1 MTNCGG
7 LSRRDLLKSAAGGAL
22 LGAHTTSLSAQRNR
36 PPNIVWI
43 MADDLGYADLGC
55 YGQKTILT
63 PNIDR
68 IAAEGMR
75 FTDVY
80 SGCTVCA
87 PSRNVLMTG
96 FHAGHITV
104 RSNPGGVSILPTDVT
119 VAQVLKSAGY
129 STGMFGKWGL
139 GDIDT
144 PGVPWKHGFDQFF
157 GYLHQIHAHFY
168 YPPYLW
174 NNDQKFPLAGNDNGK
189 RTTYSHDVIAAKALD
204 FIRTRNGQ
212 PFFCYVPFTIPH
224 MEYLVPQDSIDQ
236 YQSKISELAPIPPGH
251 YAAQEHPRAA
261 YAGMISRMDRDVG
274 KIMALLKE
282 RNLEENTIVFFT
294 SDNGPIFPAGQS
306 DYFHSAGPLRG
317 RKQTMYEG
325 GIRIPMIARWP
336 GRISAG
342 TVSDLPWYFA
352 DFLPTAAELAGAKT
366 PSGLDGMSVVP
377 ALLGP
382 KAAGREQSRHEFM
395 YWELPSYVAA
405 TGGFRK
411 ELPMQAVRM
420 GDWKAVR
427 PKADAPLELYNLR
440 KGIGETANVASENP
454 QVMERI
460 EAYLKTAR
468 VEPPVQPEPKSEWH
482 F

>member
-282 RNLEENTIVFFT
+282 RNLEENTIVFLT

-468 VEPPVQPEPKSEWH
+468 IEPPVQPEPKSEWH

>member
-1 MTNCGG
+1 
-7 LSRRDLLKSAAGGAL
+7 
-22 LGAHTTSLSAQRNR
+22 
-36 PPNIVWI
+36 

-96 FHAGHITV
+96 LHAGHITV

-174 NNDQKFPLAGNDNGK
+174 NNDQKFGLTGNDNGK
-189 RTTYSHDVIAAKALD
+189 RTNYSHDVIAAKALD

-212 PFFCYVPFTIPH
+212 PFFCYVPYTIPH

-236 YQSKISELAPIPPGH
+236 YQSKIPELAPIPPGH

-336 GRISAG
+336 GRIAAG

-352 DFLPTAAELAGAKT
+352 DFLPTAAELAGAKA

-377 ALLGP
+377 ALVGP
-382 KAAGREQSRHEFM
+382 KAAGREQSSHEFM
-395 YWELPSYVAA
+395 YWELPNYVAA

-411 ELPMQAVRM
+411 EIPMQAVRM
-420 GDWKAVR
+420 GEWKAVR

-440 KGIGETANVASENP
+440 QDIGETANVASENP
-454 QVMERI
+454 KVMERI

-468 VEPPVQPEPKSEWH
+468 IEPPAQPEPKSEWH

>member
-236 YQSKISELAPIPPGH
+236 YQSKIPELAPVPPGH

-282 RNLEENTIVFFT
+282 RNLEENTIVFLT

-411 ELPMQAVRM
+411 EFPMQAVRM

>member
-1 MTNCGG
+1 MTNSGG
-7 LSRRDLLKSAAGGAL
+7 LSRRELLKNAAGGAL
-22 LGAHTTSLSAQRNR
+22 LGAHTTLSAQRKR

-129 STGMFGKWGL
+129 STGAFGKWGL

-204 FIRTRNGQ
+204 FIRSRNGQ
-212 PFFCYVPFTIPH
+212 PFFCYVPYTIPH

-236 YQSKISELAPIPPGH
+236 YQSKIPELAPIPSGH

-325 GIRIPMIARWP
+325 GIRIPMMARWP
-336 GRISAG
+336 GRIGAG

-352 DFLPTAAELAGAKT
+352 DFLPTAAELAGAKA

-395 YWELPSYVAA
+395 YWELPNYVAA

-411 ELPMQAVRM
+411 ETPMQAVRM

-440 KGIGETANVASENP
+440 MDIGETANVASENP

-468 VEPPVQPEPKSEWH
+468 IEPPAQPEPKSEWH

>member
-7 LSRRDLLKSAAGGAL
+7 LSRRDLLRGAAGGAL
-22 LGAHTTSLSAQRNR
+22 LGAHTFLSAQRNR

-174 NNDQKFPLAGNDNGK
+174 NNDQKFPIAGNDNGK

-236 YQSKISELAPIPPGH
+236 YQSKIPELAPIPPGH

-282 RNLEENTIVFFT
+282 RNLEENTIVFLT